1 VQTKRQIQQ
10 LLAWAGVRPNKRLG
24 QHFLIDLNLMR
35 LLLDCAKIS
44 PNDVVLEVGCGT
56 GSLTAGL
63 AERAGQ
69 VIAVEYD
76 PKLAHIARTQLVDA
90 GNVEIINADVL
101 SGKHTINANVLDG
114 LTAARRQHA
123 GRLLLVANLPYNV
136 ASPVMANLVTGPMVA
151 DAMYITIQKEVAERM
166 TAKPATKAYGTMSIL
181 LQASGDI
188 EVLRRLKPS
197 VFWPAPKVESA
208 LVSFVRNPEKLTH
221 IEGLETLV
229 SVVDLFVGHRRKTL
243 KSCANL
249 ASRQLSRIK
258 DWPAVFA
265 QSGIDSSLRPEQLSP
280 ENYVAMANL
289 CQKMI

>member
-1 VQTKRQIQQ
+1 MQTKRQIQQ
-10 LLAWAGVRPNKRLG
+10 LLATAGIRPNKRLG

-35 LLLDCAKIS
+35 LLLDCAKIL

-56 GSLTAGL
+56 GSLTEGL

-76 PKLAHIARTQLVDA
+76 PRLAHIARTQLVDA
-90 GNVEIINADVL
+90 ANVEIINADVL
-101 SGKHTINANVLDG
+101 SGKHTINANVLDA

-123 GRLLLVANLPYNV
+123 GRLLLAANLPYNV
-136 ASPVMANLVTGPMVA
+136 ASPVMANLVTGPTVA
-151 DAMYITIQKEVAERM
+151 DAMYVTIQKEVAERM
-166 TAKPATKAYGTMSIL
+166 TAKPAMKAYGTMSIL

-221 IEGLETLV
+221 VESMETLV

-243 KSCANL
+243 RSCAKL
-249 ASRQLSRIK
+249 ASRQLSQIK

-265 QSGIDSSLRPEQLSP
+265 QSGIDTSLRPERLSP
-280 ENYVAMANL
+280 ENYVAIANL